1 MKFEWYPN
9 HGWFLHAYIYIYE
22 NYNPHHGSELDI
34 SLLLYT
40 PIFYI
45 YINVFMYYI
54 TCCQLFFA
62 HYHLSHDGS
71 MYGVHMLTWLGYIDG
86 IHVGSPP
93 GGSSPCSHGS
103 DRISS
108 PVLLRAAP
116 RPCDQ
121 SAPAV
126 RIQRR
131 CSRSPWRWEICANY
145 VLNGLINIVMN
156 IVINSD

>member
-1 MKFEWYPN
+1 MISQSWLVFTCV
-9 HGWFLHAYIYIYE
+9 YIYMKIITLIMDQ
-22 NYNPHHGSELDI
+22 SW
-34 SLLLYT
+34 
-40 PIFYI
+40 IFHY
-45 YINVFMYYI
+45 YYI
-54 TCCQLFFA
+54 LPYSISISMYSCIILHVVNSFFS

-103 DRISS
+103 HRISS